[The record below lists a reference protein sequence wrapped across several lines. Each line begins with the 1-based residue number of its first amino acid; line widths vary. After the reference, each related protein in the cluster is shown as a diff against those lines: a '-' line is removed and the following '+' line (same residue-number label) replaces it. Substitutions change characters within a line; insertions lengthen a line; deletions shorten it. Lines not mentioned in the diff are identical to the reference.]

1 MKTYTTHST
10 SFLSVVLLFVLS
22 ACSGGGGGGEANNE
36 PVVDTTSPSITIN
49 NPVEGDTYT
58 TGSRFLSIA
67 GISTDNIEVTE
78 VTWSN
83 DQGGSGSAVGTTA
96 WSYTGLQLQ
105 LGTNLI
111 TVTAKDAANNTASDV
126 ITVIF
131 DENFID
137 NEAPAITITAPS
149 ANPNYTANGNTIN
162 IAGTASDNIGVTE
175 VTWSNDAGGTGSAI
189 GTTNWSYTDL
199 ELSPGSNVITITA
212 KDAANNIANDV
223 ITVIYA
229 VNDNSPPQI
238 SVTSPSQNGQYS
250 TDVNRVSIAGTTTD
264 NIGVTR
270 VTWSS
275 TSGAS
280 GDAIGTN
287 PWIVN
292 DILLQTGSNTITVK
306 AYDAANNSRT
316 DTLQVTYNIIA
327 NAESCMNCHNGS
339 DKNDYA
345 GNGLVNPHPFDG
357 AQNIRCTVCH
367 GGDGEAAGKDF
378 AHVPPPKELADASLK
393 ANPLHYFNRLTL
405 TGIEKYADYT
415 DDKNGNT
422 YTALE
427 YLQFINPGDLRVVS
441 QGKSCGRCHGDNHV
455 NWVMKSVIAT
465 ETGVFS
471 GATYAA
477 GIDNAIPAHR
487 NLYQDTAADLAFRAI
502 SNPEFNLVTAPLGA
516 VGTLNE
522 FPVISQFDGLV
533 NSGIPLVQ
541 NNQLNPY
548 YNATTLAAGL
558 YQENGNDPEKTNRV
572 MANTALSSLYHEQIA
587 FTCGNCHLGSAGAN
601 NRFGDFRSSG
611 CTACHMQYSPDGRS
625 RSSDPNVNKN
635 EPANA
640 DAINAALAERPHIR
654 RHVIQNVA
662 KDLPNGNF
670 VTGIEDMACAGCHQG
685 SNRTVMQFW
694 GIRLDQ
700 NQDLENNLQYPA
712 NPQNFTNT
720 ATDTRLFDPAANDGA
735 GNNTFNGRNA
745 NQYIAFEDY
754 DGDGLDDTPADIH
767 HEKGMGCIDC
777 HGSRDLH
784 GGAIGDN
791 TGGQIMSRADQ
802 VVAITCESCHGTID
816 AYINTKPCLNYR
828 NLEAECAVDA
838 AGNVLRH
845 VNRLPNGDIML
856 NSRLTGNRH
865 YVPQTRDTIINNNKS
880 NPLRGGLVYSPKAS
894 YAMGRADGDIATG
907 TGPIQADPLLYTN
920 GFSHTDSLDC
930 VSCHAAWTNSCIGCH
945 LAGEFDN
952 NPANYRFSNIT
963 GERIAYNEQAAD
975 FTYITPIP
983 FTLGVS
989 SENMITQM
997 SPAEKVF
1004 YRFFDGNNESQVFV
1018 FSDRNGNGNNPNNA
1032 GRNAFTSSS
1041 HNVMMPH
1048 SIRGKVGGTT
1058 EGPRY
1063 CVTCHLNTDSI
1074 NDFGADYTQFFAD
1087 MANNNFANL
1096 DFNVLQEHIGQNP
1109 GNQLNSPYFVHMAVG
1124 LGTGLFLFDETGCP
1138 VNPLDNNANRHY
1150 CPDGAP
1156 ADNFD
1161 PNNVVYNLDRIVE
1174 ATGIS
1179 NASNNHPMKKP
1190 GQGTNK
1196 RGGSLNQNL
1205 SGPLGAQL
1213 IQKLADPNT
1222 GLILD
1227 SWIDADGDPQGN
1239 AAQFIR

>member
-10 SFLSVVLLFVLS
+10 SFLAVVMLFALT
-22 ACSGGGGGGEANNE
+22 ACGGGGGGNDNDQPAA
-36 PVVDTTSPSITIN
+36 DTTSPNITIN
-49 NPVEGDTYT
+49 LPLNGETYT
-58 TGSRFLSIA
+58 TGTNAVSIA
-67 GISTDNIEVTE
+67 GTSTDNIEVTE

-83 DQGGSGSAVGTTA
+83 DKGGSGSAVGTAA
-96 WSYTGLQLQ
+96 WSYTGLSLQ
-105 LGTNLI
+105 PGTNLI
-111 TVTAKDAANNTASDV
+111 TVTARDAANNTASDV
-126 ITVIF
+126 ITVVY
-131 DENFID
+131 DVNFID
-137 NEAPAITITAPS
+137 NESPTVTITAPS
-149 ANPNYTANGNTIN
+149 TNPSYTANGNTIN
-162 IAGTASDNIGVTE
+162 IAGTASDNLGVTE
-175 VTWSNDAGGTGSAI
+175 VSWSNDAGGTGSAT
-189 GTTNWSYTDL
+189 GTTSWSYTGL
-199 ELSPGSNVITITA
+199 ELSPGTNVITVTA

-223 ITVIYA
+223 ITVTYA
-229 VNDNSPPQI
+229 IVDNARPQI
-238 SVTSPSQNGQYS
+238 SITSPSQNGLYS
-250 TDVNRVSIAGTTTD
+250 TDVNRVSIAGTTSD

-270 VTWSS
+270 VSWSS
-275 TSGAS
+275 SSGAS

-292 DILLQTGSNTITVK
+292 DITLQNGTNTITVK
-306 AYDAANNSRT
+306 AYDAADNSET
-316 DTLQVTYNIIA
+316 DTLQVTYEVLA
-327 NAESCMNCHNGS
+327 NAETCMSCHNGS

-345 GNGLVNPHPFDG
+345 KNGLANPHPFDG

-367 GGDGEAAGKDF
+367 GGDGEGAGKDGS
-378 AHVPPPKELADASLK
+378 HVPAPPAI
-393 ANPLHYFNRLTL
+393 ANNIPGNPDFEAYFNRLTL
-405 TGIEKYADYT
+405 TGMDKYPDYT
-415 DDKNGNT
+415 VDGVS
-422 YTALE
+422 YSALD

-455 NWVMKSVIAT
+455 NWVMKSVLAT
-465 ETGVFS
+465 ETGLLS

-477 GIDNAIPAHR
+477 GIENAIPAHR
-487 NLYQDTAADLAFRAI
+487 GLYQDTAADLGFRAV
-502 SNPEFNLVTAPLGA
+502 SNPDYNPITAPLGA
-516 VGTLNE
+516 VGALNE
-522 FPVISQFDGLV
+522 FPVISQYDGQT

-541 NNQLNPY
+541 NGQLNNF
-548 YNATTLAAGL
+548 YNAANLANDL
-558 YQENGNDPEKTNRV
+558 YQANEANGTKTNRV
-572 MANTALSSLYHEQIA
+572 RENSALAALYHEQIA
-587 FTCGNCHLGSAGAN
+587 FTCGDCHLGSAGAN

-625 RSSDPNVNKN
+625 RSTDPNVNKF
-635 EPANA
+635 EPINA
-640 DAINAALAERPHIR
+640 DAIDANQLERPHIR
-654 RHVIQNVA
+654 MHVIQNVA
-662 KDLPNGNF
+662 KTLPNGNK
-670 VTGIEDMACAGCHQG
+670 VNGIEDMACAGCHQG

-700 NQDLENNLQYPA
+700 NQDLANDFQYPA

-720 ATDTRLFDPAANDGA
+720 AADTRLFDPAANDGN

-745 NQYIAFEDY
+745 NQYIAIEDY
-754 DGDGLDDTPADIH
+754 DGDNLDDTPADIH

-784 GGAIGDN
+784 GGAPNDP
-791 TGGQIMSRADQ
+791 TGGQIMSRDDQ
-802 VVAITCESCHGTID
+802 VVAITCESCHGTIST
-816 AYINTKPCLNYR
+816 YINTKSCLNYQ
-828 NLEAECAVDA
+828 NLEAECGVDA

-845 VNRLPNGDIML
+845 VNRLPNGEVWL
-856 NSRLTGNRH
+856 KSRLDGGDH
-865 YVPQTRDTIINNNKS
+865 YVPQTRDTVVRNNS
-880 NPLRGGLVYSPKAS
+880 TPRSSGSYSPKAS
-894 YAMGRADGDIATG
+894 YAMGRADGDVSTG
-907 TGPIQADPLLYTN
+907 TGPIQTNPQLYTN

-930 VSCHAAWTNSCIGCH
+930 VSCHASWTNSCIGCH
-945 LAGEFDN
+945 LAGELDN

-1074 NDFGADYTQFFAD
+1074 NNFGADYAQFFAD

-1096 DFNVLQEHIGQNP
+1096 DFNVLQEHIGQNT
-1109 GNQLNSPYFVHMAVG
+1109 GNQLNSPYFVHMAAG

-1138 VNPLDNNANRHY
+1138 VNPLDNNANRQY

-1196 RGGSLNQNL
+1196 RGGALNQNL

-1227 SWIDADGDPQGN
+1227 SWIDADGAPQGD